1 MVFDSADNVEFVT
14 ELRKAYVATLNCHYR
29 VVPVCCKIQLTDF
42 YRAMSQ
48 QMQNAVF
55 PSTSPATNGATADW
69 PASVTSVWGRQ
80 PVRVAHQL
88 HNSPLFSRNRLAQ
101 LVEHYPRE
109 HYSIIQMGA
118 QANPETD
125 AETNASEI
133 SGQSSRQWDEGDIR
147 NLSGEQILQSIERG
161 RFWLNLRYTNDVDPE
176 FRELQDQILS
186 ELRERLPVTEHMS
199 NPTLGVLISSPNAQ
213 VYYHCDLPNQSLW
226 QISGSKS
233 VYVYPAAEPFL
244 SGEDLERIAI
254 YELEVDLAYD
264 PWFDDFA
271 VKFDFQPGQM
281 LHWPLNAPHRIENHN
296 CLNVSVTTEYWTQK
310 ALLNQRLNMANG
322 TLRYR
327 LGMTP
332 KSRSTSGAGFFTK
345 SVVQALLS
353 RTGWLEKAR
362 TSNKPLEFALDSAQ
376 LGQTRALADA
386 PGASVGA
393 K

>member
-1 MVFDSADNVEFVT
+1 
-14 ELRKAYVATLNCHYR
+14 
-29 VVPVCCKIQLTDF
+29 
-42 YRAMSQ
+42 
-48 QMQNAVF
+48 MQNAIF
-55 PSTSPATNGATADW
+55 PSFSPTAGDASAEW
-69 PASVTSVWGRQ
+69 PASVTGVWGRQ
-80 PVRVAHQL
+80 PVSVEHQL
-88 HNSPLFSRNRLAQ
+88 HKSPLFSRERLAQ

-118 QANPETD
+118 PADQTA
-125 AETNASEI
+125 
-133 SGQSSRQWDEGDIR
+133 RQWDEGDIR
-147 NLSGEQILQSIERG
+147 DLSGEQILQSIERG
-161 RFWLNLRYTNDVDPE
+161 RFWLNLRYTNDIDPE

-186 ELRERLPVTEHMS
+186 ELRERLPATEHMS

-226 QISGSKS
+226 QISGTKS

-264 PWFDDFA
+264 PWFDNFA

-310 ALLNQRLNMANG
+310 ALLNQRVNMANG

-332 KSRSTSGAGFFTK
+332 KSRSTQGPAFFTK
-345 SVVQALLS
+345 SVVQALFS

-362 TSNKPLEFALDSAQ
+362 SSNKPLEFALDSAQ
-376 LGQTRALADA
+376 LGQTRRIANTTRL
-386 PGASVGA
+386 GAGS

>member
-1 MVFDSADNVEFVT
+1 M
-14 ELRKAYVATLNCHYR
+14 K
-29 VVPVCCKIQLTDF
+29 
-42 YRAMSQ
+42 
-48 QMQNAVF
+48 NAVF
-55 PSTSPATNGATADW
+55 PPFSDITTDTTSETTSVRAAW

-80 PVRVAHQL
+80 PVSVAHQL
-88 HNSPLFSRNRLAQ
+88 HESALFSRDRLAE

-109 HYSIIQMGA
+109 HNSIIQMGA
-118 QANPETD
+118 QSNRDETSD
-125 AETNASEI
+125 QTP
-133 SGQSSRQWDEGDIR
+133 RQWDEGDIR

-161 RFWLNLRYTNDVDPE
+161 RFWLNLRYTNEVDPE

-186 ELRERLPVTEHMS
+186 ELRERLPATERMS

-226 QISGSKS
+226 QISGSKT
-233 VYVYPAAEPFL
+233 VYVYPSAEPFL

-254 YELEVDLAYD
+254 YELEVDLAYE
-264 PWFDDFA
+264 PWFDSFA

-281 LHWPLNAPHRIENHN
+281 LHWPLNAPHRIENHD
-296 CLNVSVTTEYWTQK
+296 CLNISVTTEYWTPK

-332 KSRSTSGAGFFTK
+332 KSRSTRGLGFFTK
-345 SVVQALLS
+345 SVVQSLLG

-362 TSNKPLEFALDSAQ
+362 ASNKPLEFALDSAE
-376 LGQTRALADA
+376 LGRTRSIAGTHPAGIGL
-386 PGASVGA
+386 G
-393 K
+393 

>member
-1 MVFDSADNVEFVT
+1 
-14 ELRKAYVATLNCHYR
+14 
-29 VVPVCCKIQLTDF
+29 
-42 YRAMSQ
+42 
-48 QMQNAVF
+48 MQNAVF
-55 PSTSPATNGATADW
+55 PPSSKATSEATATW

-80 PVRVAHQL
+80 PVTVAHQL
-88 HNSPLFSRNRLAQ
+88 HESPLFSRNRLAE

-118 QANPETD
+118 QTSLGKTGEQTA
-125 AETNASEI
+125 
-133 SGQSSRQWDEGDIR
+133 RQWDEGDIR
-147 NLSGEQILQSIERG
+147 NLSGEQILQAIERG

-176 FRELQDQILS
+176 FRELQDQILD
-186 ELRERLPVTEHMS
+186 ELRERLPASERMS

-226 QISGSKS
+226 QISGSKT
-233 VYVYPAAEPFL
+233 VYVYPSAEPFL

-281 LHWPLNAPHRIENHN
+281 LHWPLNAPHRIENHD
-296 CLNVSVTTEYWTQK
+296 CLNISVTTEYWTQS

-332 KSRSTSGAGFFTK
+332 KSRSTSGPGFFTK
-345 SVVQALLS
+345 SVVQRLLS

-376 LGQTRALADA
+376 LGQTKTLADTRPA
-386 PGASVGA
+386 GVGS